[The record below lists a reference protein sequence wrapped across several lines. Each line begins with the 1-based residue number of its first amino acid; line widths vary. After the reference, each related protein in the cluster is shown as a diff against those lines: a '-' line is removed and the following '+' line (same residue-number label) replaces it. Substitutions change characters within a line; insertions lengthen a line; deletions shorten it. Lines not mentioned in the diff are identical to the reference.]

1 MKKRNITAG
10 LISWLIEYKPMVIGA
25 LILLLGGGGVGV
37 ALMNNE
43 TTVEVVTSTP
53 ATGEQFSIEGAQ
65 NRETA
70 NAGVVI
76 GIQLPGYEKISLKSG
91 TLTQDVNFP
100 NAESNSVYV
109 RLTLTLSDTEEMI
122 YQSNL
127 VEPGNT
133 LYQIDLLRTLSR
145 GEYPCTISYET
156 FTMDGNF
163 TPQNGAV
170 MDTVLSVS

>member
-1 MKKRNITAG
+1 MRKNNVSFG
-10 LISWLIEYKPMVIGA
+10 LIPWLMESKPMVIGA
-25 LILLLGGGGVGV
+25 LVLLFGGGGLGV
-37 ALMNNE
+37 ALM
-43 TTVEVVTSTP
+43 STDSSTELSTAP
-53 ATGEQFSIEGAQ
+53 TTGEQFSIEGTQ

-70 NAGVVI
+70 NAGVVL

-91 TLTQDVNFP
+91 TLTQEVNFP
-100 NAESNSVYV
+100 NAESNSVYF
-109 RLTLTLSDTEEMI
+109 RLSLLLTDSGELI

-127 VEPGNT
+127 VDPGNT
-133 LYQIDLLRTLSR
+133 LYQIDLEKTLSL

-170 MDTVLSVS
+170 MDTILVVS

>member
-1 MKKRNITAG
+1 MRKNNVSLG
-10 LISWLIEYKPMVIGA
+10 LIPWLIEYKTMVIGA
-25 LILLLGGGGVGV
+25 LVLLLGGGGVGV
-37 ALMNNE
+37 ALM
-43 TTVEVVTSTP
+43 TTDSSVEVYTSAP
-53 ATGEQFSIEGAQ
+53 ATGEQFSIEGTQ

-76 GIQLPGYEKISLKSG
+76 GIQLPGYEKITLKSG

-100 NAESNSVYV
+100 NAESNSVYF
-109 RLTLTLSDTEEMI
+109 RLSLILTDSGEMI

-133 LYQIDLLRTLSR
+133 LYQIDLERTLNR

-170 MDTVLSVS
+170 MDTVLVVS